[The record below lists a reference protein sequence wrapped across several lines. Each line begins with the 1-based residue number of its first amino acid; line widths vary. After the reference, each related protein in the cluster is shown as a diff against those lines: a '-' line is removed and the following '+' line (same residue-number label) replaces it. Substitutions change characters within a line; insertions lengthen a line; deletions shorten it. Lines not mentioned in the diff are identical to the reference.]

1 MVEQKKKISINPA
14 FFNMKSSGKTKKK
27 KKEKPHIKPNTIKR
41 ELLKKIKSH
50 RKSQEKQN
58 KSLTN
63 NEETDN
69 FEDEFM
75 SSLNYLKDLV
85 KKKREKKHR
94 KTVSNRE
101 PTKETLTI
109 SNIQNETT
117 ENIETI
123 ENTENTEKKEKI
135 QKDILHNKT
144 IKNELRDLDI
154 VKKDVPYGI
163 LKNGK
168 KPTYR
173 QYMKI
178 KEPLQNKGIIELND
192 IIPVSKEFEQR
203 KKRLQ
208 DFKKDFL
215 IQNQEIKTPDF
226 SLQSTYKIEK
236 NIKNK
241 LPKSFKK
248 RKTFKT
254 RRTLGKRGSVIGV
267 LVKNN
272 TTRKKVEND
281 CTILQQAN
289 ITTIKKYLRSHGLIK
304 VGSSAPSDIMRKIY
318 EDSFLTGDVYNKNS
332 SVLLH
337 NYLNV
342 ETED

>member
-14 FFNMKSSGKTKKK
+14 FFNMKSGGKTKKK

-50 RKSQEKQN
+50 RKSQEKQEKQN

-109 SNIQNETT
+109 SNTQNETT
-117 ENIETI
+117 ENIEKI
-123 ENTENTEKKEKI
+123 GNTEKKEQI
-135 QKDILHNKT
+135 QKDVLHNKT
-144 IKNELRDLDI
+144 IKNELRGLDV

-178 KEPLQNKGIIELND
+178 KDPIQNKEVIELKD

-226 SLQSTYKIEK
+226 SLHSTYKTEK
-236 NIKNK
+236 IIKNK
-241 LPKSFKK
+241 LPKSFKR

-289 ITTIKKYLRSHGLIK
+289 ITTIKKYLRNHGLIK
-304 VGSSAPSDIMRKIY
+304 VGSSAPTDIMRKIY

>member
-1 MVEQKKKISINPA
+1 MVEQKKKIFLDPS
-14 FFNMKSSGKTKKK
+14 FMKTSGKTKKK
-27 KKEKPHIKPNTIKR
+27 KKEKPNIKGTKIRPNSIKR
-41 ELLKKIKSH
+41 ELLKRIKSH
-50 RKSQEKQN
+50 QKSQRQKEILEK
-58 KSLTN
+58 SSTG
-63 NEETDN
+63 NEENDN

-94 KTVSNRE
+94 KTVSKRE
-101 PTKETLTI
+101 PIQETI
-109 SNIQNETT
+109 KSDC
-117 ENIETI
+117 NIEKQI
-123 ENTENTEKKEKI
+123 NNIDICKEIPKEV
-135 QKDILHNKT
+135 LHNKT
-144 IKNELRDLDI
+144 IKNELRDLDS

-178 KEPLQNKGIIELND
+178 KEPIQNKELIELND
-192 IIPVSKEFEQR
+192 VIPVSKEFEQR

-208 DFKKDFL
+208 DFKNDFL
-215 IQNQEIKTPDF
+215 IENQEIKPPDF
-226 SLQSTYKIEK
+226 SLQSNYKTEK

-241 LPKSFKK
+241 LPKRLKK
-248 RKTFKT
+248 RKTFKIK
-254 RRTLGKRGSVIGV
+254 RTLGKRGSVIGV

-272 TTRKKVEND
+272 KTRKNVEND
-281 CTILQQAN
+281 CNILEQAN
-289 ITTIKKYLRSHGLIK
+289 ITTIKKYLRNHGLIK
-304 VGSSAPSDIMRKIY
+304 TGSSAPIDVMRKIY

-337 NYLNV
+337 NYLNMDN
-342 ETED
+342 ED